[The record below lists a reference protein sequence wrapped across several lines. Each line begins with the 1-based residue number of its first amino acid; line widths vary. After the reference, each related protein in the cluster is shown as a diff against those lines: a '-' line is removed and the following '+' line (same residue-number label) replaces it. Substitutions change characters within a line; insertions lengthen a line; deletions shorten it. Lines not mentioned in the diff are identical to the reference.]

1 MSTIPAGTK
10 FHGVATGVDTVNKGS
25 ANANANRDA
34 YTIEDLASA
43 INILIEN
50 NEIVRLVPLFVT
62 ATPGGSA
69 TLTEDVNIVDFN
81 WVGGSGTFVYT
92 LPSAT
97 AIPYRKI
104 RFVNDSTISASNQIE
119 ITAPVGE
126 TIDGASSYT
135 INKAF
140 NGCAVWSDGTEWIVI
155 QAKAT

>member
-1 MSTIPAGTK
+1 MATIPAGTK

-25 ANANANRDA
+25 ATANANRDA
-34 YTIEDLASA
+34 YTIEALASA

-50 NEIVRLVPLFVT
+50 NEVVRLVPLFVN

-69 TLTEDVNIVDFN
+69 TLTEDVNIVDFD
-81 WVGGSGTFVYT
+81 WVGGAGTFVYT
-92 LPSAT
+92 LPSAL

-104 RFVNDSTISASNQIE
+104 RFVNNSSVDASNQIA

-135 INKAF
+135 INKSF
-140 NGCAVWSDGTEWIVI
+140 NGCAVWSDGTQWIVI